1 MTLESVCG
9 LEQGVNGRQ
18 TNQCSR
24 GSLRSGQIRS
34 SQLSTLHSSGQRSH
48 VCSSGPWWRRDIHS
62 RTNNPHVI
70 HRRGSGLQVVEFVS
84 DKTHWR
90 SPCFVVTLSWPLIFS
105 GQLFGCRTGAC
116 SLRSLRLRRFAKL
129 SSSCHAL
136 TGRQQG
142 TAARCGRDETGM
154 PTLR

>member
-1 MTLESVCG
+1 MSAEKVRKRYTGMTLESVCG

-18 TNQCSR
+18 TNQCPR

-116 SLRSLRLRRFAKL
+116 SFAFASATALCEAVIVLPRLD
-129 SSSCHAL
+129 
-136 TGRQQG
+136 G
-142 TAARCGRDETGM
+142 
-154 PTLR
+154 